1 MRLLTRREV
10 CATGVVA
17 AAAIL
22 GSAASRAEQFIT
34 VLTGGTAGVY
44 YPLGVALAKIYGES
58 IPDARTSVQATKASV
73 ENLNLLQQ
81 GKGEIAFT
89 LGDSLVLGYE
99 GNEEAGF
106 AKPLDRLRGIA
117 AIYPNYIQ
125 VVATA
130 DSGITT
136 LADLKGKR
144 LSVGAPKSGTEL
156 NARAILGAAGIS
168 YEDLGKVEYL
178 PFAESV
184 ELMKNRQLDATLQ
197 SAGLGVA
204 SIRDLAASVPITVVS
219 VPADL
224 VEQVGSPFVPATIP
238 AGTYTGQDYEVATAA
253 VINFLVTHSEVSDDL
268 AYAMTKDLWGNLGE
282 LETAHAAAKGIRRDQ
297 AVAGMP
303 VPLHPGAERYYREQ
317 GML

>member
-1 MRLLTRREV
+1 MQLKRRTLLALA
-10 CATGVVA
+10 CLGG
-17 AAAIL
+17 IL
-22 GSAASRAEQFIT
+22 TLVHSAARAEQFVN
-34 VLTGGTAGVY
+34 VLAGGTAGVY
-44 YPLGVALAKIYGES
+44 YPLSVALAKVYGET
-58 IPDARTSVQATKASV
+58 IPGVRTSVQATKASV

-81 GKGEIAFT
+81 GKGEIAFS
-89 LGDSLVLGYE
+89 LGDSLLLGYK
-99 GNEEAGF
+99 GDKDAGF
-106 AKPLDRLRGIA
+106 NAPLSKLRGIA

-130 DSGITT
+130 GSGIKT

-156 NARAILGAAGIS
+156 NARAILGAAGIA

-204 SIRDLAASVPITVVS
+204 SIRDLASSVPIVVVS
-219 VPADL
+219 VPTNL
-224 VEQVGSPFVPATIP
+224 VAEVGSPYVAAIIP
-238 AGTYTGQDYEVATAA
+238 AGTYSGQDDDVPTAA
-253 VINFLVTHSEVSDDL
+253 VINFLVTQSGVSDDL
-268 AYAMTKDLWGNLGE
+268 AYAMTKGLWEHLDQ
-282 LETAHAAAKGIRRDQ
+282 LQAAHAAAKGIMPD
-297 AVAGMP
+297 AALTGMP
-303 VPLHPGAERYYREQ
+303 LPLHPGAEKYYREK